1 MSASVEPD
9 NDPRKPNSADVVRSL
24 VDNHREFL
32 RFVQSRVGNR
42 DLAKEIVQEAFA
54 RGIDK
59 IEALRS
65 AESATAWF
73 YRALRNAVIDHHR
86 RQQVSQ
92 RALAAFAAELED
104 HVDPP
109 EEVRSVV
116 CQCVSRLAETLKPE
130 YADALAKIEVEGV
143 SVSAFANER
152 GISANNAAVRVFRA
166 RDALRRRVSESCGSC
181 ADHGCLNCTC
191 APPKA

>member
-1 MSASVEPD
+1 MTAPD
-9 NDPRKPNSADVVRSL
+9 DTMKPMTADVIRSL

-32 RFVQSRVGNR
+32 RFVESRVGNR
-42 DLAKEIVQEAFA
+42 DLAREIVQEAFA
-54 RGIDK
+54 RGVDK
-59 IEALRS
+59 IESLRG

-92 RALAAFAAELED
+92 KALAAFAAELDE

-116 CQCVSRLAETLKPE
+116 CQCVGRLAETLKPE
-130 YADALAKIEVEGV
+130 YADALATIEVEGMPV
-143 SVSAFANER
+143 STFAEQR
-152 GISANNAAVRVFRA
+152 GISASNAGVRVFRA
-166 RDALRRRVSESCGSC
+166 REALRKRVMESCGSC
-181 ADHGCLNCTC
+181 ADHGCLDCTC
-191 APPKA
+191 SGPKA